1 MCLESYLDP
10 SPVEAGNDLHM
21 ILNFN
26 FRFPVEVRVFSE
38 ILTVLDVDTTSMP
51 FLMSRLWT
59 RVGESGS
66 APSETVRPLMSW
78 GLIMKSSKFSASLKS
93 QGYRLDSE
101 HLANRLEIL
110 EGLRSPFEQLIKMTC
125 IV

>member
-1 MCLESYLDP
+1 MFL
-10 SPVEAGNDLHM
+10 
-21 ILNFN
+21 
-26 FRFPVEVRVFSE
+26 SE

-59 RVGESGS
+59 RVGEFGS

>member
-1 MCLESYLDP
+1 
-10 SPVEAGNDLHM
+10 M

-51 FLMSRLWT
+51 FRMSRLWT

-93 QGYRLDSE
+93 QGYRLDTE
-101 HLANRLEIL
+101 HLTNRLEIL